1 MRDVFAAI
9 GIFFIIIWMAVLITN
24 DDNKSDKE
32 VAEKIAIIKAAE
44 NTGDDVV
51 EAQAA
56 IARAELKAIQ
66 AEKELEAQKEV
77 EKAEAVAIHKKLAAE
92 AAAKPPS
99 KHVVVMEFI
108 LTKILPFIFMAGFIV
123 LFIGY
128 VMKMNK
134 RSMQ

>member
-9 GIFFIIIWMAVLITN
+9 GVFFIIIWMVVLITN

-44 NTGDDVV
+44 NTEDDTI

-66 AEKELEAQKEV
+66 AEKELEAQKKIE
-77 EKAEAVAIHKKLAAE
+77 EAEAVATRKKLAAE

-99 KHVVVMEFI
+99 RSKVVVDFI
-108 LTKILPFIFMAGFIV
+108 VMKTLPFIAAFGLI
-123 LFIGY
+123 LIFIG
-128 VMKMNK
+128 VLLKQHK